1 MAITGSYP
9 LHLRIF
15 SVIGSPAFMSAY
27 LEIFRSRRVA
37 VVFLLGFSS
46 GLPLALTSGTLQ
58 AWMTVSGVDLATIG
72 IFTLVGIP
80 YTWKFLWAPLMDR
93 YVPPFLGR
101 RRGWIAAMQTLLGI
115 GIAVMGA
122 MNPVNMP
129 WALAALALMVAFISA
144 SQDVVFDAYRA
155 DVLRPVERGIGAAV
169 SVLGYRLAML
179 VSGALALILS
189 DQIGWQNT
197 YWLMAALMI
206 AAIAATLFGPEPEVE
221 VKPPRTLTEAVIE
234 PLREFFSRHGAWGLL
249 LLIVLYKLGD
259 AFAGSLTTAFLIRG
273 VEFTPTE
280 VGAINKGMGLAAT
293 LIGVVFGG
301 VLMAKL
307 GLYRSLLV
315 FGILQALSNLT
326 FMWLA
331 SIGKDYAV
339 MVLAVGFE
347 NLSGG
352 MGTAAFVALLMAMCD
367 KRFTASQFALLS
379 ALAAVG
385 RVYVGPASG
394 YMVEAI
400 GWTTFF
406 GFTFLIALPG
416 LVLLLML
423 RSTIEKMGRA

>member
-1 MAITGSYP
+1 MN
-9 LHLRIF
+9 
-15 SVIGSPAFMSAY
+15 AY
-27 LEIFRSRRVA
+27 LEIFRNRRVA
-37 VVFLLGFSS
+37 VVCLLGFSS

-80 YTWKFLWAPLMDR
+80 YTWKFLWAPFMDR

-101 RRGWIAAMQTLLGI
+101 RRGWIAAMQMLLGA
-115 GIAVMGA
+115 GIAIMGA
-122 MNPVNMP
+122 LDPVTMP

-155 DVLRPVERGIGAAV
+155 DVLRPAERGIGAAV

-197 YWLMAALMI
+197 YWLMAVLMI
-206 AAIAATLFGPEPEVE
+206 AAIGATLFGPEPEVK
-221 VKPPRTLTEAVIE
+221 VIPPKTLTEAVIE
-234 PLREFFSRHGAWGLL
+234 PLREFFARHGAWGLL

-273 VEFTPTE
+273 VDFTPTE

-293 LIGVVFGG
+293 LVGVVFGG
-301 VLMAKL
+301 ILMARL
-307 GLYRSLLV
+307 GLFRSLLM
-315 FGILQALSNLT
+315 FGILQAISNLT

-331 SIGKDYAV
+331 AIGKDYAV

-347 NLSGG
+347 NLAGG
-352 MGTAAFVALLMAMCD
+352 MGTAAFVALLMGMCD

-394 YMVEAI
+394 YMVESI

-416 LVLLLML
+416 LLLLFLMR
-423 RSTIEKMGRA
+423 RSVEVMGRA

>member
-1 MAITGSYP
+1 MN
-9 LHLRIF
+9 
-15 SVIGSPAFMSAY
+15 AY

-37 VVFLLGFSS
+37 VVCLLGFSS
-46 GLPLALTSGTLQ
+46 GLPLALTGGSLQ

-101 RRGWIAAMQTLLGI
+101 RRGWIVAMQLTLGVS
-115 GIAVMGA
+115 IAVMGSL
-122 MNPVNMP
+122 NPATMP

-144 SQDVVFDAYRA
+144 SQDVVFDAYRT

-189 DQIGWQNT
+189 DQIGWQHT

-206 AAIAATLFGPEPEVE
+206 VAIGATLFGPEPEIQ
-221 VKPPRTLTEAVIE
+221 VKPPSTLTEAVVE
-234 PLREFFSRHGAWGLL
+234 PMREFFARNGAWALL

-273 VEFTPTE
+273 VDFTATE

-293 LIGVVFGG
+293 LVGVVFGG
-301 VLMAKL
+301 VLMAKM
-307 GLYRSLLV
+307 GLFKSLLA
-315 FGILQALSNLT
+315 FGVLQAVSNLT

-331 SIGKDYAV
+331 AVGKNYAV
-339 MVLAVGFE
+339 MVVAVGFE
-347 NLSGG
+347 NLAGG

-406 GFTFLIALPG
+406 GFTFLAALPG
-416 LVLLLML
+416 LVLLYLM
-423 RSTIEKMGRA
+423 RRNIELMHRA

>member
-1 MAITGSYP
+1 MN
-9 LHLRIF
+9 
-15 SVIGSPAFMSAY
+15 AY

-37 VVFLLGFSS
+37 VVCLLGFSS

-80 YTWKFLWAPLMDR
+80 YTWKFLWAPFMDR
-93 YVPPFLGR
+93 FVPPFLGR
-101 RRGWIAAMQTLLGI
+101 RRGWIAAMQALLGV
-115 GIAVMGA
+115 GIAVMGSL
-122 MNPVNMP
+122 NPATMP

-155 DVLRPVERGIGAAV
+155 DVLRPAERGIGAAV

-189 DQIGWQNT
+189 DRIGWQNT
-197 YWLMAALMI
+197 YWLMAALMV
-206 AAIAATLFGPEPEVE
+206 AAIGATLFGPEPEVE
-221 VKPPRTLTEAVIE
+221 LKPPKTLTEAVIE

-280 VGAINKGMGLAAT
+280 VGAINKGMGLIAT

-301 VLMAKL
+301 VLTARL
-307 GLYRSLLV
+307 GLFRSLLL
-315 FGILQALSNLT
+315 FGILQAISNLT

-347 NLSGG
+347 NLAGG
-352 MGTAAFVALLMAMCD
+352 MGTAAFVALLMSMCD

-406 GFTFLIALPG
+406 GFTFLMALPG
-416 LVLLLML
+416 LWLLFAM
-423 RSTIEKMGRA
+423 RRTVENMGRA

>member
-1 MAITGSYP
+1 MQKNNS
-9 LHLRIF
+9 
-15 SVIGSPAFMSAY
+15 MNAY

-37 VVFLLGFSS
+37 VVCLLGFSS
-46 GLPLALTSGTLQ
+46 GLPLALTGGTLQ

-80 YTWKFLWAPLMDR
+80 YTWKFLWAPFMDR

-101 RRGWIAAMQTLLGI
+101 RRGWIAAMQMLLGAC
-115 GIAVMGA
+115 IAVMGA
-122 MNPVNMP
+122 LDPATMP

-155 DVLRPVERGIGAAV
+155 DVLRPQERGIGAAV

-206 AAIAATLFGPEPEVE
+206 AAIGATLFGPEPEVQ
-221 VKPPRTLTEAVIE
+221 VTPPKTLAEAVVE
-234 PLREFFSRHGAWGLL
+234 PLREFFARHGAWVLL

-273 VEFTPTE
+273 VEFTATE

-293 LIGVVFGG
+293 LVGVVFGG
-301 VLMAKL
+301 VLMARL
-307 GLYRSLLV
+307 GLFRSLLV
-315 FGILQALSNLT
+315 FGVLQAISNLT

-331 SIGKDYAV
+331 SVGKDYAV

-347 NLSGG
+347 NLAGG

-406 GFTFLIALPG
+406 GFTFLMALPG
-416 LVLLLML
+416 LLLLFIMR
-423 RSTIEKMGRA
+423 RSIEAMGRA

>member
-1 MAITGSYP
+1 MQKNNS
-9 LHLRIF
+9 
-15 SVIGSPAFMSAY
+15 MNAY

-37 VVFLLGFSS
+37 VVCLLGFSS
-46 GLPLALTSGTLQ
+46 GLPLALTGGTLQ

-80 YTWKFLWAPLMDR
+80 YTWKFLWAPFMDR

-101 RRGWIAAMQTLLGI
+101 RRGWIAAMQMLLGAC
-115 GIAVMGA
+115 IAVMGA
-122 MNPVNMP
+122 LDPATMP
-129 WALAALALMVAFISA
+129 WALAALALMAAFISA

-155 DVLRPVERGIGAAV
+155 DVLRPQERGIGAAV

-206 AAIAATLFGPEPEVE
+206 AAIGATLFGPEPEVQ
-221 VKPPRTLTEAVIE
+221 VTPPKTLAEAVVE
-234 PLREFFSRHGAWGLL
+234 PLREFFARHGAWVLL

-273 VEFTPTE
+273 VEFTATE

-293 LIGVVFGG
+293 LVGVVFGG
-301 VLMAKL
+301 VLMARL
-307 GLYRSLLV
+307 GLFRSLLV
-315 FGILQALSNLT
+315 FGVLQAISNLT

-331 SIGKDYAV
+331 SVGKDYAV

-347 NLSGG
+347 NLAGG

-406 GFTFLIALPG
+406 GFTFLMALPG
-416 LVLLLML
+416 LLLLFIMR
-423 RSTIEKMGRA
+423 RSIEAMGRA

>member
-1 MAITGSYP
+1 MN
-9 LHLRIF
+9 
-15 SVIGSPAFMSAY
+15 AY

-37 VVFLLGFSS
+37 VVCLLGFSS

-72 IFTLVGIP
+72 IFTLVGLP

-101 RRGWIAAMQTLLGI
+101 RRGWIAAMQIALGVA
-115 GIAVMGA
+115 IAVMGA
-122 MNPVNMP
+122 LDPLTMP

-155 DVLRPVERGIGAAV
+155 DVLRPAERGIGAAV

-206 AAIAATLFGPEPEVE
+206 AAIGATLFGPEPEVE
-221 VKPPRTLTEAVIE
+221 VKPPRTLTEAVVE
-234 PLREFFSRHGAWGLL
+234 PLREFFARNGAWALL

-273 VEFTPTE
+273 VDFTATE

-293 LIGVVFGG
+293 LVGVVFGG

-307 GLYRSLLV
+307 GLFKSLLA
-315 FGILQALSNLT
+315 FGVLQAISNLT

-331 SIGKDYAV
+331 AIGKDYGI
-339 MVLAVGFE
+339 MVLAVAFE
-347 NLSGG
+347 NLAGG

-406 GFTFLIALPG
+406 GFTFLVALPG
-416 LVLLLML
+416 LVLLYLM
-423 RSTIEKMGRA
+423 RRNIEQMHRA

>member
-1 MAITGSYP
+1 MN
-9 LHLRIF
+9 
-15 SVIGSPAFMSAY
+15 AY

-101 RRGWIAAMQTLLGI
+101 RRGWIAAMQTLLGV

-293 LIGVVFGG
+293 LVGVVFGG

-307 GLYRSLLV
+307 GLFRSLMV

-394 YMVEAI
+394 YMVESI

-416 LVLLLML
+416 LLLLLML

>member
-1 MAITGSYP
+1 
-9 LHLRIF
+9 
-15 SVIGSPAFMSAY
+15 MSGLATFLACYFKNNSMNAY

-37 VVFLLGFSS
+37 VVCLLGFSS

-80 YTWKFLWAPLMDR
+80 YTWKFLWAPFMDR

-101 RRGWIAAMQTLLGI
+101 RRGWIAAMQMVLGA
-115 GIAVMGA
+115 GIAIMGA
-122 MNPVNMP
+122 LDPVTMP

-155 DVLRPVERGIGAAV
+155 DVLRPAERGIGAAV

-206 AAIAATLFGPEPEVE
+206 AAIGATLFGPEPEVK
-221 VKPPRTLTEAVIE
+221 VTPPKTLTEAVIE
-234 PLREFFSRHGAWGLL
+234 PLREFFARNGAWGLL

-273 VEFTPTE
+273 VDFTPTE

-293 LIGVVFGG
+293 LVGVVFGG
-301 VLMAKL
+301 VLMARL
-307 GLYRSLLV
+307 GLFRSLLA
-315 FGILQALSNLT
+315 FGILQAISNLT

-331 SIGKDYAV
+331 AIGKDYAV

-352 MGTAAFVALLMAMCD
+352 MGTAAFVALLMGMCD

-394 YMVEAI
+394 YMVESI

-416 LVLLLML
+416 LLLLFVMR
-423 RSTIEKMGRA
+423 RSIEAMGRA

>member
-1 MAITGSYP
+1 MN
-9 LHLRIF
+9 
-15 SVIGSPAFMSAY
+15 AY

-37 VVFLLGFSS
+37 VVCLLGFSS

-80 YTWKFLWAPLMDR
+80 YTWKFLWAPFMDR

-101 RRGWIAAMQTLLGI
+101 RRGWIAAMQMLLGL

-122 MNPVNMP
+122 LDPATMP
-129 WALAALALMVAFISA
+129 WALAVLALMVAFVSA

-189 DQIGWQNT
+189 DQIGWQHT
-197 YWLMAALMI
+197 YWIMAALMI
-206 AAIAATLFGPEPEVE
+206 AAIGATLFGPEPEVE
-221 VKPPRTLTEAVIE
+221 VKPPKTLTEAVAE
-234 PLREFFSRHGAWGLL
+234 PLREFFARHGAWGLL

-301 VLMAKL
+301 VLMAKM
-307 GLYRSLLV
+307 GLFRSLLL

-331 SIGKDYAV
+331 AIGKDYGV
-339 MVLAVGFE
+339 MILAVGFE
-347 NLSGG
+347 NLAGG
-352 MGTAAFVALLMAMCD
+352 MGTAAFVALLMSMCD

-406 GFTFLIALPG
+406 GFTFLVALPG
-416 LVLLLML
+416 LLLLFAM
-423 RSTIEKMGRA
+423 RRTIESMGRA

>member
-1 MAITGSYP
+1 MN
-9 LHLRIF
+9 
-15 SVIGSPAFMSAY
+15 AY

-122 MNPVNMP
+122 MNPVSMP

-293 LIGVVFGG
+293 LVGVVFGG

-307 GLYRSLLV
+307 GLFRSLMV

-394 YMVEAI
+394 YMVESI

>member
-1 MAITGSYP
+1 LPSHNFKNNSMN
-9 LHLRIF
+9 
-15 SVIGSPAFMSAY
+15 AY
-27 LEIFRSRRVA
+27 LEIFRNRRVA
-37 VVFLLGFSS
+37 VVCLLGFSS

-80 YTWKFLWAPLMDR
+80 YTWKFLWAPFMDR

-101 RRGWIAAMQTLLGI
+101 RRGWIAAMQMLLGA
-115 GIAVMGA
+115 GIAIMGA
-122 MNPVNMP
+122 LDPVTMP
-129 WALAALALMVAFISA
+129 WALAVLALMVAFISA

-155 DVLRPVERGIGAAV
+155 DVLRPAERGIGAAV

-206 AAIAATLFGPEPEVE
+206 AAIGATLFGPEPEVK
-221 VKPPRTLTEAVIE
+221 VTPPKTLTDAVIE
-234 PLREFFSRHGAWGLL
+234 PLREFFARHGAWGLL

-273 VEFTPTE
+273 VDFTPTE

-293 LIGVVFGG
+293 LVGVVFGG
-301 VLMAKL
+301 ILMARL
-307 GLYRSLLV
+307 GLFRSLLM
-315 FGILQALSNLT
+315 FGILQAISNLT

-331 SIGKDYAV
+331 AIGKDYAV

-347 NLSGG
+347 NLAGG
-352 MGTAAFVALLMAMCD
+352 MGTAAFVALLMGMCD

-394 YMVEAI
+394 YMVESI

-416 LVLLLML
+416 LLLLFLMR
-423 RSTIEKMGRA
+423 RSVEVMGRA

>member
-1 MAITGSYP
+1 MN
-9 LHLRIF
+9 
-15 SVIGSPAFMSAY
+15 AY

-37 VVFLLGFSS
+37 VVCLLGFSS

-101 RRGWIAAMQTLLGI
+101 RRGWIAAMQLILGVC
-115 GIAVMGA
+115 IAVMGSL
-122 MNPVNMP
+122 NPVTMP

-197 YWLMAALMI
+197 YWLMAVLMI
-206 AAIAATLFGPEPEVE
+206 AAIGATLFGPEPEIE
-221 VKPPRTLTEAVIE
+221 VKPPRTLTDAVVE
-234 PLREFFSRHGAWGLL
+234 PLREFFARNGAWALL

-273 VEFTPTE
+273 VDFTATE

-293 LIGVVFGG
+293 LVGVVFGG

-307 GLYRSLLV
+307 GLFKSLLA
-315 FGILQALSNLT
+315 FGILQAISNLT

-331 SIGKDYAV
+331 AIGKDYGV
-339 MVLAVGFE
+339 MVLAVAFE
-347 NLSGG
+347 NLAGG

-406 GFTFLIALPG
+406 GFTFLAALPG
-416 LVLLLML
+416 LVLLYLM
-423 RSTIEKMGRA
+423 RRNIELMHRA

>member
-1 MAITGSYP
+1 MQKNNS
-9 LHLRIF
+9 
-15 SVIGSPAFMSAY
+15 MNAY

-37 VVFLLGFSS
+37 VVCLLGFSS
-46 GLPLALTSGTLQ
+46 GLPLALTGGTLQ

-80 YTWKFLWAPLMDR
+80 YTWKFLWAPFMDR

-101 RRGWIAAMQTLLGI
+101 RRGWIAAMQMLLGAC
-115 GIAVMGA
+115 IAVMGA
-122 MNPVNMP
+122 LDPATMP

-155 DVLRPVERGIGAAV
+155 DVLRPQERGIGAAV

-206 AAIAATLFGPEPEVE
+206 AAIGATLFGPEPEVQ
-221 VKPPRTLTEAVIE
+221 VTPPKTLTEAVVE
-234 PLREFFSRHGAWGLL
+234 PLREFFARHGAWALL

-273 VEFTPTE
+273 VEFTATE

-293 LIGVVFGG
+293 LVGVVFGG
-301 VLMAKL
+301 VLMARL
-307 GLYRSLLV
+307 GLFRSLLV
-315 FGILQALSNLT
+315 FGMLQAISNLT

-331 SIGKDYAV
+331 SVGKDYAV

-347 NLSGG
+347 NLAGG

-406 GFTFLIALPG
+406 GFTFLMALPG
-416 LVLLLML
+416 LLLLFIMR
-423 RSTIEKMGRA
+423 RSIEAMGRA

>member
-1 MAITGSYP
+1 M
-9 LHLRIF
+9 H
-15 SVIGSPAFMSAY
+15 AY

-37 VVFLLGFSS
+37 VVCLLGFSS
-46 GLPLALTSGTLQ
+46 GLPLALTTGTLQ

-72 IFTLVGIP
+72 IMTLVGIP
-80 YTWKFLWAPLMDR
+80 YTWKFLWAPFMDR

-101 RRGWIAAMQTLLGI
+101 RRGWIVGTQVLLGI
-115 GIAVMGA
+115 GIAIMGA
-122 MNPVNMP
+122 LDPATMP

-155 DVLRPVERGIGAAV
+155 DVLRPEERGIGAAV

-179 VSGALALILS
+179 VSGAMALILS

-197 YWLMAALMI
+197 YWLMALFMI
-206 AAIAATLFGPEPEVE
+206 TAIGATLFGPEPEV
-221 VKPPRTLTEAVIE
+221 VVTPPKTLTEAVIE
-234 PLREFFSRHGAWGLL
+234 PLKEFFARHGAWGLL

-273 VEFTPTE
+273 VDFTPTE

-293 LIGVVFGG
+293 LVGVVFGG
-301 VLMAKL
+301 ILMAKL
-307 GLYRSLLV
+307 GLFKSLLA
-315 FGILQALSNLT
+315 FGILQAVSNLT

-331 SIGKDYAV
+331 SIGKNYSV
-339 MVLAVGFE
+339 MILAVGFE
-347 NLSGG
+347 NLAGG

-394 YMVEAI
+394 YMVESI
-400 GWTTFF
+400 GWITFF
-406 GFTFLIALPG
+406 GFTFLVALPG
-416 LVLLLML
+416 LFLLFAM
-423 RSTIEKMGRA
+423 RRTIENMGRA

>member
-1 MAITGSYP
+1 MN
-9 LHLRIF
+9 
-15 SVIGSPAFMSAY
+15 AY

-37 VVFLLGFSS
+37 VVCLLGFSS
-46 GLPLALTSGTLQ
+46 GLPLALTTGTLQ

-80 YTWKFLWAPLMDR
+80 YTWKFLWAPFMDR

-101 RRGWIAAMQTLLGI
+101 RRGWIAGTQMLLGI
-115 GIAVMGA
+115 CIAIMGA
-122 MNPVNMP
+122 LDPATMP
-129 WALAALALMVAFISA
+129 WALAGLALMVAFISA

-206 AAIAATLFGPEPEVE
+206 GAIGVTLLGPEPEV
-221 VKPPRTLTEAVIE
+221 VVTPPKTLTEAVVE

-293 LIGVVFGG
+293 LVGVVFGG
-301 VLMAKL
+301 VLMARL
-307 GLYRSLLV
+307 GLFKSLLL
-315 FGILQALSNLT
+315 FGVLQALSNLT

-331 SIGKDYAV
+331 SVGKDYGV
-339 MVLAVGFE
+339 MILAVGFE
-347 NLSGG
+347 NLAGG
-352 MGTAAFVALLMAMCD
+352 MGTAAFVALLMAICD

-406 GFTFLIALPG
+406 GFTFLVALPG
-416 LVLLLML
+416 LFLLLAM
-423 RSTIEKMGRA
+423 RRDIEKLDRA

>member
-1 MAITGSYP
+1 MQKNNS
-9 LHLRIF
+9 
-15 SVIGSPAFMSAY
+15 MNAY

-37 VVFLLGFSS
+37 VVCLLGFSS
-46 GLPLALTSGTLQ
+46 GLPLALTGGTLQ

-80 YTWKFLWAPLMDR
+80 YTWKFLWAPFMDR

-101 RRGWIAAMQTLLGI
+101 RRGWIAAMQMLLGAC
-115 GIAVMGA
+115 IAVMGA
-122 MNPVNMP
+122 LDPATMP

-155 DVLRPVERGIGAAV
+155 DVLRPQERGIGAAV

-206 AAIAATLFGPEPEVE
+206 AAIGATLFGPEPEVQ
-221 VKPPRTLTEAVIE
+221 VTPPKTLAEAVVE
-234 PLREFFSRHGAWGLL
+234 PLREFFARHGAWALL

-273 VEFTPTE
+273 VEFTATE

-293 LIGVVFGG
+293 LVGVVFGG
-301 VLMAKL
+301 VLMARL
-307 GLYRSLLV
+307 GLFRSLLV
-315 FGILQALSNLT
+315 FGVLQAISNLT

-331 SIGKDYAV
+331 SVGKDYAV

-347 NLSGG
+347 NLAGG
-352 MGTAAFVALLMAMCD
+352 MGTSAFVALLMAMCD

-406 GFTFLIALPG
+406 GFTFLMALPG
-416 LVLLLML
+416 LLLLFIMR
-423 RSTIEKMGRA
+423 RSIEAMGRA

>member
-1 MAITGSYP
+1 MN
-9 LHLRIF
+9 
-15 SVIGSPAFMSAY
+15 AY

-37 VVFLLGFSS
+37 VVCLLGFSS
-46 GLPLALTSGTLQ
+46 GLPLALTTGTLQ

-80 YTWKFLWAPLMDR
+80 YTWKFLWAPFMDR

-101 RRGWIAAMQTLLGI
+101 RRGWIAAMQMLLGA
-115 GIAVMGA
+115 GIAIMGA
-122 MNPVNMP
+122 LDPVTMP

-155 DVLRPVERGIGAAV
+155 DVLRPAERGIGAAV

-189 DQIGWQNT
+189 DQIGWQNS

-206 AAIAATLFGPEPEVE
+206 AAIGATLFGPEPEVE
-221 VKPPRTLTEAVIE
+221 VTPPKTLTEAVIE
-234 PLREFFSRHGAWGLL
+234 PLREFFARHGAWGLL

-273 VEFTPTE
+273 VDFTPTE

-293 LIGVVFGG
+293 LVGVVFGG
-301 VLMAKL
+301 ILMARL
-307 GLYRSLLV
+307 GLFRSLLM
-315 FGILQALSNLT
+315 FGILQAISNLT

-331 SIGKDYAV
+331 AIGKDYAV

-347 NLSGG
+347 NLAGG

-394 YMVEAI
+394 YMVESI

-416 LVLLLML
+416 LLLLFLMR
-423 RSTIEKMGRA
+423 RSIEAMGRA

>member
-1 MAITGSYP
+1 M
-9 LHLRIF
+9 H
-15 SVIGSPAFMSAY
+15 AY

-37 VVFLLGFSS
+37 VVCLLGFSS
-46 GLPLALTSGTLQ
+46 GLPLALTTGTLQ
-58 AWMTVSGVDLATIG
+58 AWMTVSGVDLTTIG
-72 IFTLVGIP
+72 IMTLVGIP
-80 YTWKFLWAPLMDR
+80 YTWKFLWAPFMDR

-101 RRGWIAAMQTLLGI
+101 RRGWIVGTQVLLGI
-115 GIAVMGA
+115 GIAIMGA
-122 MNPVNMP
+122 LDPATMP

-155 DVLRPVERGIGAAV
+155 DVLRPEERGIGAAV

-179 VSGALALILS
+179 VSGAMALILS

-197 YWLMAALMI
+197 YWLMALFMI
-206 AAIAATLFGPEPEVE
+206 TAIGATLFGPEPEV
-221 VKPPRTLTEAVIE
+221 VVTPPRTLTEAVIE
-234 PLREFFSRHGAWGLL
+234 PLKEFFARHGAWGLL

-273 VEFTPTE
+273 VDFTPTE

-293 LIGVVFGG
+293 LVGVVFGG
-301 VLMAKL
+301 VLMAKW
-307 GLYRSLLV
+307 GLFKSLLA
-315 FGILQALSNLT
+315 FGILQAISNLT

-331 SIGKDYAV
+331 SIGKDYSV
-339 MVLAVGFE
+339 MILAVGFE
-347 NLSGG
+347 NLAGG

-394 YMVEAI
+394 YMVESI
-400 GWTTFF
+400 GWVTFF
-406 GFTFLIALPG
+406 GFTFLVALPG
-416 LVLLLML
+416 LFLLFAM
-423 RSTIEKMGRA
+423 RRTIENMGRA

>member
-1 MAITGSYP
+1 MN
-9 LHLRIF
+9 
-15 SVIGSPAFMSAY
+15 AY

-37 VVFLLGFSS
+37 VVCLLGFSS

-80 YTWKFLWAPLMDR
+80 YTWKFLWAPFMDR

-101 RRGWIAAMQTLLGI
+101 RRGWIAAMQMLLGL

-122 MNPVNMP
+122 LDPATMP
-129 WALAALALMVAFISA
+129 WALAALALMVAFVSA

-155 DVLRPVERGIGAAV
+155 DVLRPAERGIGAAV

-197 YWLMAALMI
+197 YWIMAVLMI
-206 AAIAATLFGPEPEVE
+206 AAIGATLFGPEPEVE
-221 VKPPRTLTEAVIE
+221 VKPPKTLTEAVVE

-293 LIGVVFGG
+293 LVGVMFGG

-307 GLYRSLLV
+307 GLYRSLLA

-331 SIGKDYAV
+331 SIGKDYGV

-347 NLSGG
+347 NLAGG
-352 MGTAAFVALLMAMCD
+352 MGTAAFVALLMAICD

-406 GFTFLIALPG
+406 GFTFLVAIPG
-416 LVLLLML
+416 LLLLFAM
-423 RSTIEKMGRA
+423 RGTIEKLGRA

>member
-1 MAITGSYP
+1 MN
-9 LHLRIF
+9 
-15 SVIGSPAFMSAY
+15 AY

-37 VVFLLGFSS
+37 VVCLLGFSS

-101 RRGWIAAMQTLLGI
+101 RRGWIAAMQLILGVC
-115 GIAVMGA
+115 IAVMGSL
-122 MNPVNMP
+122 NPVTMP

-206 AAIAATLFGPEPEVE
+206 AAIGATLFGPEPEIE
-221 VKPPRTLTEAVIE
+221 VKPPRTLTDAVVE
-234 PLREFFSRHGAWGLL
+234 PLREFFARNGAWALL

-273 VEFTPTE
+273 VDFTATE

-293 LIGVVFGG
+293 LVGVVFGG

-307 GLYRSLLV
+307 GLFKSLLA
-315 FGILQALSNLT
+315 FGILQAISNLT

-331 SIGKDYAV
+331 AIGKDYGV
-339 MVLAVGFE
+339 MVLAVAFE
-347 NLSGG
+347 NLAGG

-406 GFTFLIALPG
+406 GFTFLAALPG
-416 LVLLLML
+416 LVLLYLM
-423 RSTIEKMGRA
+423 RRNIELMHRA

>member
-1 MAITGSYP
+1 
-9 LHLRIF
+9 
-15 SVIGSPAFMSAY
+15 
-27 LEIFRSRRVA
+27 
-37 VVFLLGFSS
+37 
-46 GLPLALTSGTLQ
+46 
-58 AWMTVSGVDLATIG
+58 
-72 IFTLVGIP
+72 
-80 YTWKFLWAPLMDR
+80 
-93 YVPPFLGR
+93 
-101 RRGWIAAMQTLLGI
+101 
-115 GIAVMGA
+115 
-122 MNPVNMP
+122 
-129 WALAALALMVAFISA
+129 
-144 SQDVVFDAYRA
+144 VFDAYRA
-155 DVLRPVERGIGAAV
+155 DVLRPAERGIGAAV

-197 YWLMAALMI
+197 YWIMAVLMI
-206 AAIAATLFGPEPEVE
+206 GAIGATLFGPEPEVE
-221 VKPPRTLTEAVIE
+221 VKPPKTLTEAVVE

-293 LIGVVFGG
+293 LVGVMFGG

-307 GLYRSLLV
+307 GLYRSLLA

-331 SIGKDYAV
+331 SIGKDYGV

-347 NLSGG
+347 NLAGG
-352 MGTAAFVALLMAMCD
+352 MGTAAFVALLMAICD

-406 GFTFLIALPG
+406 GFTFLVAIPG
-416 LVLLLML
+416 LLLLFAM
-423 RSTIEKMGRA
+423 RGNIEKLGRA

>member
-1 MAITGSYP
+1 M
-9 LHLRIF
+9 H
-15 SVIGSPAFMSAY
+15 AY

-37 VVFLLGFSS
+37 VVCLLGFSS
-46 GLPLALTSGTLQ
+46 GLPLALTTGTLQ

-72 IFTLVGIP
+72 IMTLVGIP
-80 YTWKFLWAPLMDR
+80 YTWKFLWAPFMDR

-101 RRGWIAAMQTLLGI
+101 RRGWIAGTQMLLGL
-115 GIAVMGA
+115 GIAIMGSL
-122 MNPVNMP
+122 NPATMP
-129 WALAALALMVAFISA
+129 WAIAALALMVAFVSA
-144 SQDVVFDAYRA
+144 SQDIVFDAYRA
-155 DVLRPVERGIGAAV
+155 DVLRPEERGIGAAV

-206 AAIAATLFGPEPEVE
+206 SAIGATLFGPEPEV
-221 VKPPRTLTEAVIE
+221 VVTPPKTLTEAVIE
-234 PLREFFSRHGAWGLL
+234 PLKEFFARHGAWGLL
-249 LLIVLYKLGD
+249 ILIVLYKLGD

-293 LIGVVFGG
+293 LVGVVFGG

-307 GLYRSLLV
+307 GLFKSLLA
-315 FGILQALSNLT
+315 FGILQAISNLT

-331 SIGKDYAV
+331 AIGKDYTV

-347 NLSGG
+347 NLAGG

-406 GFTFLIALPG
+406 GFTFLAALPG
-416 LVLLLML
+416 LVLLYLM
-423 RSTIEKMGRA
+423 RQSIEKMGRA

>member
-1 MAITGSYP
+1 M
-9 LHLRIF
+9 H
-15 SVIGSPAFMSAY
+15 AY

-37 VVFLLGFSS
+37 VVCLLGFSS
-46 GLPLALTSGTLQ
+46 GLPLALTTGTLQ

-72 IFTLVGIP
+72 IMTLVGIP
-80 YTWKFLWAPLMDR
+80 YTWKFLWAPFMDR

-101 RRGWIAAMQTLLGI
+101 RRGWIVGTQVLLGI
-115 GIAVMGA
+115 GIAIMGA
-122 MNPVNMP
+122 LDPATMP

-155 DVLRPVERGIGAAV
+155 DVLRPEERGIGAAV

-179 VSGALALILS
+179 VSGAMALILS

-197 YWLMAALMI
+197 YWLMALFMI
-206 AAIAATLFGPEPEVE
+206 TAIGATLFGPEPEV
-221 VKPPRTLTEAVIE
+221 VVTPPRTLTEAVIE
-234 PLREFFSRHGAWGLL
+234 PLKEFFARHGAWGLL
-249 LLIVLYKLGD
+249 ILIVLYKLGD

-273 VEFTPTE
+273 VDFTPTE

-293 LIGVVFGG
+293 LVGVVFGG
-301 VLMAKL
+301 VLMTKW
-307 GLYRSLLV
+307 GLFKSLLV
-315 FGILQALSNLT
+315 FGILQAISNLT

-331 SIGKDYAV
+331 SIGKDYSV
-339 MVLAVGFE
+339 MILAVGFE

-394 YMVEAI
+394 YMVESI
-400 GWTTFF
+400 GWVTFF
-406 GFTFLIALPG
+406 GFTFLVALPG
-416 LVLLLML
+416 LFLLFAM
-423 RSTIEKMGRA
+423 RRTIENMGRA

>member
-1 MAITGSYP
+1 MN
-9 LHLRIF
+9 
-15 SVIGSPAFMSAY
+15 AY

-293 LIGVVFGG
+293 LVGVVFGG

-307 GLYRSLLV
+307 GLFRSLMV

-394 YMVEAI
+394 YMVESI

>member
-1 MAITGSYP
+1 MN
-9 LHLRIF
+9 
-15 SVIGSPAFMSAY
+15 AY

-37 VVFLLGFSS
+37 VVCLLGFSS

-72 IFTLVGIP
+72 IFTLVGLP

-101 RRGWIAAMQTLLGI
+101 RRGWIAAMQIALGVA
-115 GIAVMGA
+115 IAVMGA
-122 MNPVNMP
+122 LDPLTMP

-155 DVLRPVERGIGAAV
+155 DVLRPAERGIGAAV

-206 AAIAATLFGPEPEVE
+206 AAIGATLFGPEPEVE
-221 VKPPRTLTEAVIE
+221 VKPPRTLTEAVVE
-234 PLREFFSRHGAWGLL
+234 PLREFFARNGAWALL

-273 VEFTPTE
+273 VDFTATE

-293 LIGVVFGG
+293 LVGVVFGG

-307 GLYRSLLV
+307 GLFKSLLA
-315 FGILQALSNLT
+315 FGVLQAISNLT

-331 SIGKDYAV
+331 AIGKDYGV
-339 MVLAVGFE
+339 MVLAVAFE
-347 NLSGG
+347 NLAGG

-406 GFTFLIALPG
+406 GFTFLVALPG
-416 LVLLLML
+416 LVLLYLM
-423 RSTIEKMGRA
+423 RRNIEQMHRA